1 MIVNPVTESIEKKTF
16 SVDEEVLIRR
26 CQRGDLE
33 AMELLIVRYQ
43 DRLYNTIL
51 KICTNP
57 DDAAELTQETFV
69 KVIEKISTFKGKSSF
84 YTWLYRVGV
93 NLTLSFCKRRQRL
106 PMQSMDRPLRP
117 ETDRTAATLAAYLAC
132 REKADPALLAQSREV
147 QEIVL
152 QTLERLDEDHRTVL
166 VLRDIEGMSYEEIAR
181 ILEIELGTVKSRIS
195 RARTHLKELLETVL
209 A

>member
-1 MIVNPVTESIEKKTF
+1 MSEPIENKTL

-69 KVIEKISTFKGKSSF
+69 KVIEKIGTFKGKSSF

-93 NLTLSFCKRRQRL
+93 NLTLTFCKRRQRL
-106 PMQSMDRPLRP
+106 VMQSIDVPFSKEMNG
-117 ETDRTAATLAAYLAC
+117 AGAQLAAYLSC
-132 REKADPALLAQSREV
+132 REKADPAVLAQNREV
-147 QEIVL
+147 QEIL
-152 QTLERLDEDHRTVL
+152 MHMLGRLEDDHRTVL
-166 VLRDIEGMSYEEIAR
+166 VLRDMEGLSYDEIAR
-181 ILEIELGTVKSRIS
+181 ILEVELGTVKSRIS
-195 RARTHLKELLETVL
+195 RARTTLKELLETVL